1 MFSMSQQMFSMSQEM
16 FSMTQEMFSMSQGV
30 FSVSQGLL
38 SMSQGFTSQKLWLF
52 FAAAWSH
59 VSTDESALWYRA
71 DTKPSVLTSKTR
83 VNKQ

>member
-1 MFSMSQQMFSMSQEM
+1 
-16 FSMTQEMFSMSQGV
+16 MFSMSQGV
-30 FSVSQGLL
+30 FSMSQGLL
-38 SMSQGFTSQKLWLF
+38 SMSQGFTSQMFWLF

-83 VNKQ
+83 GNTQ